1 MRRRLV
7 ALLIRIAIAAISA
20 QFFAYS
26 GSSFA
31 KTTQNYGGLRISP
44 NELPED
50 SDGSSLLT
58 IGATGR
64 YSIRS
69 KSASGVQIQLVDMI
83 AGPLEASGSPG
94 LKDGRID
101 ALLEAGVYKIRLHAV
116 KGSKGKAALSVQP
129 FVEADV
135 TRPKLTAGQLQKADL
150 ADLQQRSYSIES
162 GFDQPIIIEAAGRAL
177 KDIRVWQSDGG
188 LVDLKLTRRVIE
200 TKPGRAMTIL
210 RLEGQITS
218 GKYTVTAYGGEK
230 QLWSDSS
237 AEQPFLIRVTEVKT
251 LAAGVVTGTV
261 GPFGVE
267 IFDAPSHYNAFRLE
281 LPSSAPVSMSVQR
294 GDVIETG
301 QIDKANRSPVTIVGL
316 LADDKNK
323 ARVEVAGVEGQ
334 PYKLEALRFS
344 NRATYQT
351 VGQYRVMVDLAGDGG
366 DEVQAAAIFAR
377 LEDSG
382 AYRVL
387 ASNTPKVGPG
397 VAWRSKFNFL
407 GTTSLLFEV
416 TQKGPIFLNIN
427 GPKYRMSLAPALG
440 SFMPRADGASPLRYD
455 LNPGFYFLTLQ
466 PEAEAGGVLDV
477 TIGPPGVQASL
488 SSPSPSRSFIPLGE
502 HKLEKGGSYII
513 LSNVAPELLTGP
525 RIFQT
530 PITLDNQS
538 FSFVQEANKEIVL
551 PVNAPK
557 GAGLVAVDQQGKKVD
572 FTVVE
577 EQAASNTNILL
588 EKLVSDTRQFVI
600 TFPASPVERTIGLMS
615 QPQQTTRLAVE
626 KQEAS
631 PATRIAPGRPGY
643 FDLGLNQSKSIR
655 IDVAEGGL
663 YRVETLGRL
672 QTSLKL
678 GSPVLKI
685 LGEGDKNGIG
695 KNAQLA
701 TFLRAGSY
709 YADVTAYDV
718 AGHLG
723 ISVSA
728 VPLVTT
734 AKLRDNGI
742 VAAALSPEKGVSIP
756 LEISQAGEYE
766 LQLLGLNHQWIARIE
781 DAEGWPIKRP
791 GPFTKQTL
799 KFEPGAYRL
808 VVSPEAVEGR
818 LVARLHQIK
827 PAPVLEG
834 HGPHLLTF
842 NTAQKLQWRE
852 PVAQTAPRAPDQWL
866 FSLLGTSDIE
876 LSISEGM
883 IAEVFKGD
891 KELVGKAT
899 QDRPLKINLSANDYR
914 IEARSLAH
922 DDRVDYEIMLA
933 SAQLQS
939 GVTERISL
947 PATLG
952 FSFDKPKI
960 VDIASFGPHEV
971 LGVIKT
977 SSGEVVDRIISN
989 GNNWNLSFSRPMP
1002 PGQYRLEIEELSAK
1016 KVAQGGVFQSEEPD
1030 DEQDDT
1036 AQTQDA
1042 GVSDEGNNPDNVVD
1056 PSGDTEIRL
1065 TVIEE
1070 GKEQPLSE
1078 DGKLM
1083 LEGSGAHNVSFVP
1096 GKSGVLNLVTAQ
1108 SAIET
1113 LLSVERR
1120 DNVNS
1125 EWKSVGLARGTLSIL
1140 ALPATDDNALWR
1152 ILAWAA
1158 GNAPAQIA
1166 LTSQTIEMRERSLGK
1181 VSLEAVKGAPSSLCF
1196 GKIAAPQ
1203 ATVLRILSQSPI
1215 FAGSTPGSPL
1225 RLVTDPAYAPQS
1237 GAVWLMG
1244 LGDCS
1249 SQISASAI
1257 DPGNEEIFIDLAS
1270 GEKAQLPESITSS
1283 DKTRVWF
1290 ARSAFA
1296 QPMITAGNGEAI
1308 GAGVALALA
1317 GSMAPK
1323 VWRADEIGPMRFSL
1337 SMIDLA
1343 NQKPVKSMTRF
1354 SGAIAPM
1361 SAQLI
1366 ELAQADGPLAVDL
1379 SSGLAAFVGQRGVY
1393 AETTGASRVFNHAG
1407 DRVILINPTDKVLS
1421 AQVTRVTESSTRID
1435 SVTNFKRFIGVSGEV
1450 SLPFEGQA
1458 GDRLNIV
1465 GAEGVV
1471 IFQNGRIR
1479 RGKQFTLDGK
1489 GEVILR
1495 HTPGLVAAWIERPG
1509 VDPWPRSE
1517 MKAIA
1522 LPVKMSMDGASMRL
1536 AVKQQAPAQLN
1547 IKSDTPAL
1555 VSFTQSNQHTTQAFA
1570 SGIDFHQYIAAGDA
1584 TIEIVSPHTG
1594 NLSGALDISTQSIV
1608 AASEGINEPVVISSG
1623 AGVLYSFETTRD
1635 ADIGIG
1641 LRANPDRI
1649 SARVLDSIGS
1659 VLGEGIAQKIKV
1671 PPGRYFIEAL
1681 APPDAG
1687 ATTVRLTLLGI
1698 SPPPVS
1704 PPEEAVSEL
1713 LDKAGLK
1720 KTQKK

>member
-7 ALLIRIAIAAISA
+7 VLMIGIAIAAISA
-20 QFFAYS
+20 QFLAYS

-31 KTTQNYGGLRISP
+31 KTTQNSGGLRISP

-50 SDGSSLLT
+50 LDGSSLLT

-116 KGSKGKAALSVQP
+116 KGSKGKAVLSVEP

-135 TRPKLTAGQLQKADL
+135 TRPKLTAGQLQKAEL
-150 ADLQQRSYSIES
+150 TDLQQRSYSIES
-162 GFDQPIIIEAAGRAL
+162 GFDQPIIIEAAGRSL

-188 LVDLKLTRRVIE
+188 LVDLKLTRRVME

-210 RLEGQITS
+210 RLEGQLPS
-218 GKYTVTAYGGEK
+218 GRYTVTAYGGEK

-237 AEQPFLIRVTEVKT
+237 SEQPFLIRVTEEKT
-251 LAAGVVTGTV
+251 LAAGVVTGKV

-267 IFDAPSHYNAFRLE
+267 IFDAPSQYNAFRLE
-281 LPSSAPVSMSVQR
+281 LPRSAQVSMSAQR

-301 QIDKANRSPVTIVGL
+301 QIDKTNRSPVTIINL

-323 ARVEVAGVEGQ
+323 ARVEVVGVEGQ

-344 NRATYQT
+344 DRATYQT

-397 VAWRSKFNFL
+397 AAWRSKFNFL

-440 SFMPRADGASPLRYD
+440 SFMPRADGAAPLRYD

-466 PEAEAGGVLDV
+466 PEADAGGVLDV

-538 FSFVQEANKEIVL
+538 FSFVQEQNKEIVL
-551 PVNAPK
+551 PVNVPK
-557 GAGLVAVDQQGKKVD
+557 GAKIIAVDQQGEKVS
-572 FTVVE
+572 FIIVE
-577 EQAASNTNILL
+577 EKAASNINILQ
-588 EKLVSDTRQFVI
+588 EKMVSDARQLVI
-600 TFPASPVERTIGLMS
+600 KFAASPIERTIGLMS
-615 QPQQTTRLAVE
+615 QSQQTARQAVE

-655 IDVAEGGL
+655 IDVPEGGL

-723 ISVSA
+723 ISVSP
-728 VPLVTT
+728 VPLITT

-742 VAAALSPEKGVSIP
+742 VAAALSPEKGASIP

-818 LVARLHQIK
+818 LVARLHQIR

-852 PVAQTAPRAPDQWL
+852 PVAPTAPRTPDQWL
-866 FSLLGTSDIE
+866 FSLLGASDIE

-883 IAEVFKGD
+883 IAEVFRGD

-922 DDRVDYEIMLA
+922 DDRVDYEIKLA

-947 PATLG
+947 PATLE
-952 FSFDKPKI
+952 FSLDKAKI

-977 SSGEVVDRIISN
+977 SSGEVIDRIKSN

-1016 KVAQGGVFQSEEPD
+1016 KVAQGGVFQSEQAD

-1036 AQTQDA
+1036 GQTNDA
-1042 GVSDEGNNPDNVVD
+1042 SVSDEGNNPDNVVD

-1065 TVIEE
+1065 AVIEE
-1070 GKEQPLSE
+1070 RKEQPLPE
-1078 DGKLM
+1078 DGKLL

-1096 GKSGVLNLVTAQ
+1096 GKSGALNLVTAQ
-1108 SAIET
+1108 SALET
-1113 LLSVERR
+1113 ILSVERR

-1125 EWKSVGLARGTLSIL
+1125 QWKSVGLARGVLSIL
-1140 ALPATDDNALWR
+1140 ALPSTDDKALWR
-1152 ILAWAA
+1152 ILAWTA
-1158 GNAPAQIA
+1158 GDAPAQIA
-1166 LTSQTIEMRERSLGK
+1166 LASQTIEMRERSLGK
-1181 VSLEAVKGAPSSLCF
+1181 VSLEAVKGAPSSLCV

-1203 ATVLRILSQSPI
+1203 AAVLRILSQSPI
-1215 FAGSTPGSPL
+1215 FVGSTPGSPL
-1225 RLVTDPAYAPQS
+1225 RLVADPAYAPQS

-1249 SQISASAI
+1249 TQITASAI
-1257 DPGNEEIFIDLAS
+1257 EPGTEEIFLDLAS
-1270 GEKAQLPESITSS
+1270 GEKAQLPELMPSS

-1308 GAGVALALA
+1308 GSGVALALA

-1323 VWRADEIGPMRFSL
+1323 VWRADEIGPMRLSL

-1343 NQKPVKSMTRF
+1343 NQKPVKTLTRF
-1354 SGAIAPM
+1354 SGVIAPM

-1366 ELAQADGPLAVDL
+1366 EMAQADGALAVDV

-1407 DRVILINPTDKVLS
+1407 DSVMLVNPTDKVLS
-1421 AQVTRVTESSTRID
+1421 AQVTRVTEPSTRID

-1465 GAEGVV
+1465 GAEGDV

-1479 RGKQFTLDGK
+1479 RGKQFSLDDK
-1489 GEVILR
+1489 GEIILH

-1509 VDPWPRSE
+1509 IDPWPRSE
-1517 MKAIA
+1517 MKAIT
-1522 LPVKMSMDGASMRL
+1522 LPVKMSMDGPSMRL

-1555 VSFTQSNQHTTQAFA
+1555 VSFTQNNQHTTQAFA
-1570 SGIDFHQYIAAGDA
+1570 SGIDFHHYIAAGDA

-1608 AASEGINEPVVISSG
+1608 AAKEGINEPVVISSG
-1623 AGVLYSFETTRD
+1623 ASLLFSFETTRD

-1649 SARVLDSIGS
+1649 SARVLDATGS

-1671 PPGRYFIEAL
+1671 SPGRYFIEAL

-1698 SPPPVS
+1698 SPPPVA

>member
-7 ALLIRIAIAAISA
+7 FLLIGIAIAAISA
-20 QFFAYS
+20 QFLTYS

-31 KTTQNYGGLRISP
+31 KTTQSSGGSRISP

-50 SDGSSLLT
+50 SGGSSLLT

-116 KGSKGKAALSVQP
+116 KGSKGKAVLSVEP

-135 TRPKLTAGQLQKADL
+135 TRPKLTAGQLQKAEL
-150 ADLQQRSYSIES
+150 TDLQQRSYSIES
-162 GFDQPIIIEAAGRAL
+162 GFDQPVIIEAAGRSL

-188 LVDLKLTRRVIE
+188 LVDLKITRRVME

-210 RLEGQITS
+210 RLEGQLPS
-218 GKYTVTAYGGEK
+218 GRYTVTAYGGEK
-230 QLWSDSS
+230 QLWSDGST
-237 AEQPFLIRVTEVKT
+237 EQPFLIRLTEEKT
-251 LAAGVVTGTV
+251 LAAGVVTGKV

-267 IFDAPSHYNAFRLE
+267 IFDAPSQYNAFRLE
-281 LPSSAPVSMSVQR
+281 LPRSAQVSMSAQR

-301 QIDKANRSPVTIVGL
+301 QIDKTNRSAVTIINL
-316 LADDKNK
+316 LADDKNR
-323 ARVEVAGVEGQ
+323 ARVEVVGVEGQ

-344 NRATYQT
+344 DRATYQA

-377 LEDSG
+377 FEDSG

-387 ASNTPKVGPG
+387 ASNTPKIGPG
-397 VAWRSKFNFL
+397 VGWRSKFNFL
-407 GTTSLLFEV
+407 GTISLLFEV

-440 SFMPRADGASPLRYD
+440 SFMPRADGAVPLRYD

-466 PEAEAGGVLDV
+466 PEADAGGVLDV
-477 TIGPPGVQASL
+477 TIGPPGVQAPL

-525 RIFQT
+525 RIFQI

-538 FSFVQEANKEIVL
+538 FSFVQEPNKETIL

-557 GAGLVAVDQQGKKVD
+557 GAKLIAVDQQGEKVS
-572 FTVVE
+572 FTIVE
-577 EQAASNTNILL
+577 EKAASNINILQ
-588 EKLVSDTRQFVI
+588 EKMVSDARQLVI
-600 TFPASPVERTIGLMS
+600 KFAASPVERTIGLMS
-615 QPQQTTRLAVE
+615 QSQQTARQAVE

-643 FDLGLNQSKSIR
+643 FDLGLNESKSIR

-663 YRVETLGRL
+663 YRLETLGRL
-672 QTSLKL
+672 MTSLKL
-678 GSPVLKI
+678 GSPVLNI

-709 YADVTAYDV
+709 YADVTTSDV

-723 ISVSA
+723 ISVSP

-742 VAAALSPEKGVSIP
+742 VAAALSPEKGASIP
-756 LEISQAGEYE
+756 FEISQAGEYE

-791 GPFTKQTL
+791 GRFTKQTL

-818 LVARLHQIK
+818 LVARLNQIK
-827 PAPVLEG
+827 PAPALEG
-834 HGPHLLTF
+834 HGPHLLPF
-842 NTAQKLQWRE
+842 NSAQKLQWRE
-852 PVAQTAPRAPDQWL
+852 PVSQTAPRTPDQWL
-866 FSLLGTSDIE
+866 FSLLGASDIE

-883 IAEVFKGD
+883 IAEVFRGD

-922 DDRVDYEIMLA
+922 DDRVDYEIKLA

-947 PATLG
+947 PATLE
-952 FSFDKPKI
+952 FSFDKAKI

-977 SSGEVVDRIISN
+977 SSGEVFDRIKSN
-989 GNNWNLSFSRPMP
+989 GDNWNLSFSRPMP

-1016 KVAQGGVFQSEEPD
+1016 KVAQGGVFQSKEPD

-1036 AQTQDA
+1036 AETNDA
-1042 GVSDEGNNPDNVVD
+1042 SVSDEGTNSDNVVD
-1056 PSGDTEIRL
+1056 LSGDTEIRL
-1065 TVIEE
+1065 SVIEE
-1070 GKEQPLSE
+1070 RKEQSLPE
-1078 DGKLM
+1078 DGKLL
-1083 LEGSGAHNVSFVP
+1083 LEGSGGHNISFVP
-1096 GKSGVLNLVTAQ
+1096 GKSGALNLVTTQ
-1108 SAIET
+1108 SALET
-1113 LLSVERR
+1113 ILSVERR

-1125 EWKSVGLARGTLSIL
+1125 EWKSVGLTRGTFSVL
-1140 ALPATDDNALWR
+1140 ALPSTDEKALWR
-1152 ILAWAA
+1152 IMTWAA
-1158 GNAPAQIA
+1158 GGAPAQIA
-1166 LTSQTIEMRERSLGK
+1166 LTSQTIEMRESSLGK
-1181 VSLEAVKGAPSSLCF
+1181 VSLEAVKGVPSFLCF
-1196 GKIAAPQ
+1196 GKIAAPK
-1203 ATVLRILSQSPI
+1203 AAVLQILSQSPV

-1237 GAVWLMG
+1237 GSVWLMG
-1244 LGDCS
+1244 LGECS
-1249 SQISASAI
+1249 TQISASAI
-1257 DPGNEEIFIDLAS
+1257 ELGTEEIFIDLAS
-1270 GEKAQLPESITSS
+1270 GEKAQLPELMPSS

-1308 GAGVALALA
+1308 GSGVALALA

-1323 VWRADEIGPMRFSL
+1323 VWRADEIGSMRFSL
-1337 SMIDLA
+1337 NMIDLA
-1343 NQKPVKSMTRF
+1343 NQKPIKSTTRF
-1354 SGAIAPM
+1354 SGVIAPM

-1366 ELAQADGPLAVDL
+1366 EMAQADGALAVDV
-1379 SSGLAAFVGQRGVY
+1379 SGGLAAFVGQRGIY

-1407 DRVILINPTDKVLS
+1407 DSVILVNPTDKVLS
-1421 AQVTRVTESSTRID
+1421 AQITRVTEPSTRID
-1435 SVTNFKRFIGVSGEV
+1435 SVTNFKRFIGSSGEV
-1450 SLPFEGQA
+1450 SLPFEGQS

-1471 IFQNGRIR
+1471 IFQNGRML
-1479 RGKQFTLDGK
+1479 RGKQFALDGK

-1495 HTPGLVAAWIERPG
+1495 HTPGLVAAWIERSG

-1517 MKAIA
+1517 MKAIT
-1522 LPVKMSMDGASMRL
+1522 LPVKMSMEGPSMRF
-1536 AVKQQAPAQLN
+1536 AIKQQAPAQLN

-1555 VSFTQSNQHTTQAFA
+1555 VSFTQKNQHTTQAFA
-1570 SGIDFHQYIAAGDA
+1570 SGIDFHHYIAAGDA

-1608 AASEGINEPVVISSG
+1608 AAKEGINEPVVISSG
-1623 AGVLYSFETTRD
+1623 ASVLFAFETTRD

-1649 SARVLDSIGS
+1649 SARVLDATGS

-1671 PPGRYFIEAL
+1671 SPGRYYIEAL

-1698 SPPPVS
+1698 SPPPVA